1 MQLNKIKIGYRLAL
15 GFGLMLMMMAG
26 ITAIAVLSSKQTRA
40 NLNETV
46 NRTKAKSVHVAAMR
60 QSLFRQGL
68 LARNIGLLTD
78 PAAMQTE
85 IGKIVTEQKAYD
97 TASAKLTE
105 AGLSSEEQS
114 IIAEMK
120 QHEQNIVPLMKQ
132 AQEYVAAFNARQAMQ
147 VLTTQAT
154 PIQDKWL
161 AAIDRMVDL
170 QTRQIEGNLAEF
182 ESESNRANLLMI
194 AISAVSMLL
203 AAGVGWLL
211 TRSIV
216 TPLQEAVGVAR
227 RVASGDLGMH
237 VDVHGSDET
246 GQLLAA
252 LSDMNASLTGIVG
265 GVREGTDAIGVASRE
280 IASGNADLS
289 ARTEA
294 QAGSLQE
301 TAASMSHLTTIV
313 KQNAENAEQAN
324 RLVIEASEL
333 ALKGGDVVGQVVQT
347 MGSIKDSSRR
357 IVDIIGVID
366 GIAFQTNILALNA
379 AVEAA
384 RAGEQGRGFAVVAA
398 EVRNLAQR
406 SASAAKE
413 IKALIDDS
421 VTRVDGGSRLV
432 DDAGH
437 TMEQVVEA
445 VKRVAG
451 IMGEIASSSYEQSK
465 GIAEVNQAVTRMDD
479 MTQQNAAL
487 VEEAAAAAQSMQ
499 EQAERLVQAVSVF
512 HLSGASAN
520 TTGATGAF
528 GVTRATRVAGPASAP
543 ALMYGGR

>member
-40 NLNETV
+40 NLNQTV

>member
-1 MQLNKIKIGYRLAL
+1 MQLNNLKIGYRLAI
-15 GFGLMLMMMAG
+15 GFGLMLLMMAG

-68 LARNIGLLTD
+68 LARNIGVMTD
-78 PAAMQTE
+78 PAAMQAE
-85 IGKIVTEQKAYD
+85 MGKIATEQKAY
-97 TASAKLTE
+97 AAAHAKLVE
-105 AGLSSEEQS
+105 AGLSGEEKD

-120 QHEQNIVPLMKQ
+120 QHEQSIAPLMKQ
-132 AQEYVAAFNARQAMQ
+132 AEDYVAAFNARQAMQ
-147 VLTTQAT
+147 LLTTQAA

-170 QTRQIEGNLAEF
+170 QTRQIEGDLAEF
-182 ESESNRANLLMI
+182 ETESNRANLLMV
-194 AISAVSMLL
+194 AISGISMLL
-203 AAGVGWLL
+203 AAGIGWLL
-211 TRSIV
+211 MRSIV
-216 TPLQEAVGVAR
+216 VPLQEAVGVAR
-227 RVASGDLGMH
+227 RVAAGDLG
-237 VDVHGSDET
+237 VQVKVHGKDET
-246 GQLLAA
+246 AQLLEA
-252 LSDMNASLTGIVG
+252 LSEMNTSLTGIVG
-265 GVREGTDAIGVASRE
+265 GVREGTDAIGIASRE

-289 ARTEA
+289 ARTES
-294 QAGSLQE
+294 QASSLQQ
-301 TAASMSHLTTIV
+301 TAASMSHLTNIV

-324 RLVIEASEL
+324 RLVIDASEL
-333 ALKGGDVVGQVVQT
+333 ATKGGEVVGQVVQT

-384 RAGEQGRGFAVVAA
+384 RAGEQGRGFAVVAS
-398 EVRNLAQR
+398 EVRSLAQR

-421 VTRVDGGSRLV
+421 VSRVDTGSRLV

-451 IMGEIASSSYEQSK
+451 IMGEIAASSYEQSR
-465 GIAEVNQAVTRMDD
+465 GIAEVNQAVTQMDD

-499 EQAERLVQAVSVF
+499 QQAERLMRAVSVF
-512 HLSGASAN
+512 TLASGVAAPTPVLSYHSAKKSPGKPVLIGHH
-520 TTGATGAF
+520 T
-528 GVTRATRVAGPASAP
+528 
-543 ALMYGGR
+543 

>member
-97 TASAKLTE
+97 AASAKLTE
-105 AGLSSEEQS
+105 TGLSSEEQS
-114 IIAEMK
+114 IVAEMK

-132 AQEYVAAFNARQAMQ
+132 AEEYVAAFNARQAMQ

-182 ESESNRANLLMI
+182 ESESNRANLLMV
-194 AISAVSMLL
+194 AISAISMLL

-216 TPLQEAVGVAR
+216 APLQEAVGVAR
-227 RVASGDLGMH
+227 RVAAGDL
-237 VDVHGSDET
+237 DVEVKLHGEDET

-252 LSDMNASLTGIVG
+252 LRDMNASLTGIVG
-265 GVREGTDAIGVASRE
+265 GVREGTDAIGTASRE

-301 TAASMSHLTTIV
+301 TAASMSHLTSIV

-384 RAGEQGRGFAVVAA
+384 RAGEQGRGFAVVAS

-437 TMEQVVEA
+437 TMEQVVAA

-465 GIAEVNQAVTRMDD
+465 GIAEVNQAVARMDD

-499 EQAERLVQAVSVF
+499 QQAERLVQAVSVF
-512 HLSGASAN
+512 HLASGAAARLPALAYR
-520 TTGATGAF
+520 TEG
-528 GVTRATRVAGPASAP
+528 RATP
-543 ALMYGGR
+543 ALIGQH

>member
-40 NLNETV
+40 NLNQTV

-398 EVRNLAQR
+398 
-406 SASAAKE
+406 
-413 IKALIDDS
+413 
-421 VTRVDGGSRLV
+421 
-432 DDAGH
+432 
-437 TMEQVVEA
+437 
-445 VKRVAG
+445 
-451 IMGEIASSSYEQSK
+451 
-465 GIAEVNQAVTRMDD
+465 
-479 MTQQNAAL
+479 
-487 VEEAAAAAQSMQ
+487 
-499 EQAERLVQAVSVF
+499 
-512 HLSGASAN
+512 
-520 TTGATGAF
+520 
-528 GVTRATRVAGPASAP
+528 
-543 ALMYGGR
+543 

>member
-40 NLNETV
+40 NLNQTV

-97 TASAKLTE
+97 AASAKLTE
-105 AGLSSEEQS
+105 TGLSSEEQS
-114 IIAEMK
+114 IVAEMK

-132 AQEYVAAFNARQAMQ
+132 AEEYVAAFNARQAMQ

-182 ESESNRANLLMI
+182 ESESNRANLLMV
-194 AISAVSMLL
+194 AISAISMLL

-216 TPLQEAVGVAR
+216 APLQEAVGVAR
-227 RVASGDLGMH
+227 RVAAGDL
-237 VDVHGSDET
+237 DVEVKLHGEDET

-252 LSDMNASLTGIVG
+252 LRDMNASLTGIVG
-265 GVREGTDAIGVASRE
+265 GVREGTDAIGTASRE

-301 TAASMSHLTTIV
+301 TAASMSHLTSIV

-465 GIAEVNQAVTRMDD
+465 GIAEVNQAVARMDD

-499 EQAERLVQAVSVF
+499 QQAERLVQAVSVF
-512 HLSGASAN
+512 HLASG
-520 TTGATGAF
+520 TTA
-528 GVTRATRVAGPASAP
+528 RLP
-543 ALMYGGR
+543 ALAYRSSKTGTPMAIGHHASI

>member
-40 NLNETV
+40 NLNQTV

-97 TASAKLTE
+97 AASAKLTE
-105 AGLSSEEQS
+105 TGLSSEEQS
-114 IIAEMK
+114 IVAEMK

-132 AQEYVAAFNARQAMQ
+132 AEEYVAAFNARQAMQ

-182 ESESNRANLLMI
+182 ESESNRANLLMV
-194 AISAVSMLL
+194 AISAISMLL

-216 TPLQEAVGVAR
+216 APLQEAVGVAR
-227 RVASGDLGMH
+227 RVAAGDL
-237 VDVHGSDET
+237 DVEVKLHGEDET

-252 LSDMNASLTGIVG
+252 LRDMNASLTGIVG
-265 GVREGTDAIGVASRE
+265 GVREGTDAIGTASRE

-301 TAASMSHLTTIV
+301 TAASMSHLTSIV

-384 RAGEQGRGFAVVAA
+384 RAGEQGRGFAVVAS

-437 TMEQVVEA
+437 TMEQVVAA

-465 GIAEVNQAVTRMDD
+465 GIAEVNQAVARMDD

-499 EQAERLVQAVSVF
+499 QQAERLVQAVSVF
-512 HLSGASAN
+512 HLASGTAARLPALAYR
-520 TTGATGAF
+520 TEG
-528 GVTRATRVAGPASAP
+528 RATH
-543 ALMYGGR
+543 ALIGQH

>member
-1 MQLNKIKIGYRLAL
+1 MQLNNLKIGYRLAI
-15 GFGLMLMMMAG
+15 GFGLMLLMMAG

-68 LARNIGLLTD
+68 LARNIGVMTD
-78 PAAMQTE
+78 PAAMQAE
-85 IGKIVTEQKAYD
+85 MGKIATEQKAY
-97 TASAKLTE
+97 AAAHAKLVE
-105 AGLSSEEQS
+105 AGLSGEEKD

-120 QHEQNIVPLMKQ
+120 QHEQSIAPLMKQ
-132 AQEYVAAFNARQAMQ
+132 AEDYVAAFNARQAMQ
-147 VLTTQAT
+147 LLTAQAA

-170 QTRQIEGNLAEF
+170 QTRQIEGDLAEF
-182 ESESNRANLLMI
+182 ETESNRANLLMV
-194 AISAVSMLL
+194 AISGISMLL
-203 AAGVGWLL
+203 AAGIGWLL
-211 TRSIV
+211 MRSIV
-216 TPLQEAVGVAR
+216 VPLQEAVGVAR
-227 RVASGDLGMH
+227 RVAAGDLG
-237 VDVHGSDET
+237 VQVKVHGKDET
-246 GQLLAA
+246 AQLLEA
-252 LSDMNASLTGIVG
+252 LSEMNTSLTGIVG
-265 GVREGTDAIGVASRE
+265 GVREGTDAIGIASRE

-289 ARTEA
+289 ARTES
-294 QAGSLQE
+294 QASSLQQ
-301 TAASMSHLTTIV
+301 TAASMSHLTNIV

-324 RLVIEASEL
+324 RLAIDASEL
-333 ALKGGDVVGQVVQT
+333 AAKGGEVVGQVVQT

-384 RAGEQGRGFAVVAA
+384 RAGEQGRGFAVVAS
-398 EVRNLAQR
+398 EVRSLAQR

-421 VTRVDGGSRLV
+421 VSRVDTGSRLV

-451 IMGEIASSSYEQSK
+451 IMGEIAASSYEQSR
-465 GIAEVNQAVTRMDD
+465 GIAEVNQAVTQMDD

-499 EQAERLVQAVSVF
+499 QQAERLMRAVSVF
-512 HLSGASAN
+512 TLASGVAAPTPVLSYHSAKKSPGKPVLIGHH
-520 TTGATGAF
+520 T
-528 GVTRATRVAGPASAP
+528 
-543 ALMYGGR
+543 

>member
-97 TASAKLTE
+97 AASAKLTE
-105 AGLSSEEQS
+105 TGLSSEEQS
-114 IIAEMK
+114 IVAEMK

-132 AQEYVAAFNARQAMQ
+132 AEEYVAAFNARQAMQ

-182 ESESNRANLLMI
+182 ESESNRANLLMV
-194 AISAVSMLL
+194 AISAISMLL

-216 TPLQEAVGVAR
+216 APLQEAVGVAR
-227 RVASGDLGMH
+227 RVAAGDL
-237 VDVHGSDET
+237 DVEVKLHGEDET

-252 LSDMNASLTGIVG
+252 LRDMNASLTGIVG
-265 GVREGTDAIGVASRE
+265 GVREGTDAIGTASRE

-301 TAASMSHLTTIV
+301 TAASMSHLTSIV

-384 RAGEQGRGFAVVAA
+384 RAGEQGRGFAVVAS

-437 TMEQVVEA
+437 TMEQVVAA

-465 GIAEVNQAVTRMDD
+465 GIAEVNQAVARMDD

-499 EQAERLVQAVSVF
+499 QQAERLVQAVSVF
-512 HLSGASAN
+512 HLASGTAARLPALAYR
-520 TTGATGAF
+520 TEG
-528 GVTRATRVAGPASAP
+528 RATH
-543 ALMYGGR
+543 ALIGQH